1 MKKVFT
7 LIILFIC
14 LKLSAIGMPRPDT
27 LKTQSAKPDTLKLLA
42 TEKTPDSSKSKIY
55 LNKKDSIKQQVPV
68 LNQNPVVADLSAAH
82 MDSLKQS
89 IALLSAKTLAALNPA
104 TQADSNKQVISTQI
118 ADTNVSDTAMVPDSL
133 KQLGFPLKSDS
144 SAVTA
149 PEKNPVVEAEPI
161 DNNPPIT
168 SLIQLDSLRGSVLA
182 EQRRQA
188 EIRQQILR
196 NEQLKLAE
204 VLKINDL
211 DSLKQQLKA
220 NNSDTVRALIYTRIA
235 LKYLDYDTIANPK
248 KQLYYQNQAL
258 NYTLLAIRQYSIFND
273 STSLRMSFDHLTK
286 VYYSQKKYSQAKWF
300 ILQSNSLSRAK
311 NDTPNIISSLLT
323 LAAIKS
329 DIKDY
334 ELAMRDLDEAL
345 QLSISTHKPKTEL
358 EILKNYAFLYNKLQN
373 HPKEAMVL
381 KKRDSLLDSMRKS
394 DEALLA
400 KANAQ
405 RKTDSLQNKKKVF
418 SSNMRKLYK
427 NASSRKIASL

>member
-7 LIILFIC
+7 LILLSIC
-14 LKLSAIGMPRPDT
+14 LSLSAAAIPRPDT
-27 LKTQSAKPDTLKLLA
+27 LKTQSTKPDTLKLLA
-42 TEKTPDSSKSKIY
+42 ATKTADSSKSKTYI
-55 LNKKDSIKQQVPV
+55 NKKDTLKQQVSILKQDAPT
-68 LNQNPVVADLSAAH
+68 ADISTAH

-89 IALLSAKTLAALNPA
+89 IALLSIKTLAALNPA
-104 TQADSNKQVISTQI
+104 TLDDSNKQVISAQKP
-118 ADTNVSDTAMVPDSL
+118 DTATEMAAIPDSL
-133 KQLGFPLKSDS
+133 KQIGFPLKSDS
-144 SAVTA
+144 SATQTA
-149 PEKNPVVEAEPI
+149 ENPPVVEAEPI

-168 SLIQLDSLRGSVLA
+168 SMLQLDSLRGSVLA

-196 NEQLKLAE
+196 NEQIKLAE

-220 NNSDTVRALIYTRIA
+220 NNSDTVKALIYTRIA
-235 LKYLDYDTIANPK
+235 LKYLDYDTIANAK

-273 STSLRMSFDHLTK
+273 STSLRMSFDHLAK

-311 NDTPNIISSLLT
+311 NDTPNIISSLIT

-345 QLSISTHKPKTEL
+345 QLSISSRKPKIEL

-381 KKRDSLLDSMRKS
+381 KKRDSLLDSIRKS

-405 RKTDSLQNKKKVF
+405 RKADSLQNKKKVF

-427 NASSRKIASL
+427 SNSARKIASL